1 MIKFLVIF
9 ITFNPIHAIKLP
21 TKYYYNS
28 RIHNFGNVGLGGHLH
43 SLLAPYATTMID
55 NKCYNSV
62 NIRQLIL
69 SRYNQEFYKNHEKL
83 PKIID
88 LCCGTGTSTATNQL
102 GIDTSEPM
110 ISTAKLSTAK
120 LSQAKLSEAKLSQA
134 KLSQAKLSE
143 AKLSKAKLSKVKINN
158 QQSLKTHTKFIIGNA
173 ENYGQEDEFDTATIM
188 FAFHEMPN
196 YAHHKIIKNA
206 KKITKHDIII
216 VDISPNYSPSKLMLS
231 GEPYL
236 LNYKTTIQ
244 ELLTQHQFTYLE
256 YIPNHVGLWVY
267 SHKNNHICLINNLY
281 HK

>member
-1 MIKFLVIF
+1 MYKLALLFLLLK
-9 ITFNPIHAIKLP
+9 PIHTIKIP
-21 TKYYYNS
+21 KAKYYYDS
-28 RIHNFGNVGLGGHLH
+28 RIHNFGNIGLGGQLH
-43 SLLAPYATTMID
+43 SLVAPYATTLID
-55 NKCYNSV
+55 NKCYNSI

-69 SRYNQEFYKNHEKL
+69 SNYNQDFYKKYEKL
-83 PKIID
+83 PKLID

-102 GIDTSEPM
+102 GIDTSKAM
-110 ISTAKLSTAK
+110 I
-120 LSQAKLSEAKLSQA
+120 
-134 KLSQAKLSE
+134 
-143 AKLSKAKLSKVKINN
+143 SKAKAKA
-158 QQSLKTHTKFIIGNA
+158 KFIIGNA
-173 ENYGQEDEFDTATIM
+173 ENYGHEDEFDTATLM

-236 LNYKTTIQ
+236 LNYKATIQ
-244 ELLTQHQFTYLE
+244 ELLTQHTFTYLE

-267 SHKNNHICLINNLY
+267 SHKNNQTYLINNLY

>member
-69 SRYNQEFYKNHEKL
+69 SKYNQEFYKNHEKL

-110 ISTAKLSTAK
+110 IS
-120 LSQAKLSEAKLSQA
+120 QA
-134 KLSQAKLSE
+134 
-143 AKLSKAKLSKVKINN
+143 NTN
-158 QQSLKTHTKFIIGNA
+158 TNTRTYTKFIIGNA

-236 LNYKTTIQ
+236 LNYKATIQ
-244 ELLTQHQFTYLE
+244 QLLTQHKFTYLE

>member
-1 MIKFLVIF
+1 
-9 ITFNPIHAIKLP
+9 
-21 TKYYYNS
+21 
-28 RIHNFGNVGLGGHLH
+28 
-43 SLLAPYATTMID
+43 MID

-62 NIRQLIL
+62 NIRQYIL
-69 SRYNQEFYKNHEKL
+69 SKYNQEFYKNHEKL

-110 ISTAKLSTAK
+110 IS
-120 LSQAKLSEAKLSQA
+120 EAKLSQA
-134 KLSQAKLSE
+134 KLSQAKLSQ
-143 AKLSKAKLSKVKINN
+143 AKLSQAKLNN
-158 QQSLKTHTKFIIGNA
+158 QQSLKAHTEFIIGNA

-216 VDISPNYSPSKLMLS
+216 VDISPNYSPSNLMLS

-236 LNYKTTIQ
+236 LNYKATIQ
-244 ELLTQHQFTYLE
+244 ELLTQHKFKYLE

-267 SHKNNHICLINNLY
+267 SHKNNQNYLINNLY

>member
-1 MIKFLVIF
+1 MNKLLLIFL
-9 ITFNPIHAIKLP
+9 TFNLSRSKIP

-28 RIHNFGNVGLGGHLH
+28 RIHNFGNVGLGGQIH

-69 SRYNQEFYKNHEKL
+69 SKYNQEFYKNNEKL

-88 LCCGTGTSTATNQL
+88 LCCGTGTSTAMNQL
-102 GIDTSEPM
+102 GIDTSDKM
-110 ISTAKLSTAK
+110 ISAATSSKAHI
-120 LSQAKLSEAKLSQA
+120 
-134 KLSQAKLSE
+134 
-143 AKLSKAKLSKVKINN
+143 SKAKLSKSN
-158 QQSLKTHTKFIIGNA
+158 TKFIIGNA
-173 ENYGQEDEFDTATIM
+173 ENYGHEDEFDTATLM

-216 VDISPNYSPSKLMLS
+216 VDISPNYTPSKLMLS

-267 SHKNNHICLINNLY
+267 SHKNNHICLINNLCR
-281 HK
+281 K